1 VVRIGVSACLLGR
14 DVRYDGGNKRESF
27 LVEDLAPHVELVSTC
42 PEVDVGMGTP
52 REPIALSPE
61 GVRGVESGRDWTAP
75 LREHAARRVGELR
88 TLAGYVLKS
97 GSPSCGLDVPVR
109 GGTRGRG
116 VFAAELTARLP
127 ALPVVEED
135 ALRDPAARDQFL
147 TRAYAHARVAELLD
161 GPWTPA
167 DLVRFHS
174 TEKLLLLAHAP
185 DAYAALGRL
194 VADAGT
200 RPREELGP
208 AYRAG
213 VAAAL
218 AKRATRG
225 RHANTL
231 EHLAGMLPPD
241 RSLAAAIDRYRR
253 GAEPRRALLE
263 RIEALA
269 ERHAAGYVA
278 AQTYLRP
285 YPRALM
291 AA

>member
-14 DVRYDGGNKRESF
+14 DVRYDGGHKRESF
-27 LVEDLAPHVELVSTC
+27 LVDELAPHVELVSTC

-52 REPIALSPE
+52 REPIGLFAD
-61 GVRGVESGRDWTAP
+61 GVRGVESGRDWTAA
-75 LREHAARRVGELR
+75 LREHAARRVGELEA
-88 TLAGYVLKS
+88 LAGYVLKNR
-97 GSPSCGLDVPVR
+97 SPSCGLNVPVR
-109 GGTRGRG
+109 GGARGRG
-116 VFAAELTARLP
+116 VFAAELTARMP

-135 ALRDPAARDQFL
+135 ALRDPDARDLFL
-147 TRAYAHARVAELLD
+147 TRAYAHARVGELLA
-161 GPWTPA
+161 GPWTPG

-185 DAYAALGRL
+185 EAYAALGRL
-194 VADAGT
+194 VAEAGI
-200 RPREELGP
+200 RPRDELAA
-208 AYRAG
+208 AYPAG

-218 AKRATRG
+218 AKPATRG

-231 EHLAGMLPPD
+231 EHLAGMLPTD
-241 RSLAAAIDRYRR
+241 RSLGAAIDRYRC
-253 GAEPRRALLE
+253 GEEPRRALLE

-269 ERHAAGYVA
+269 ARHDAAYVA

-285 YPRALM
+285 YPRVLM